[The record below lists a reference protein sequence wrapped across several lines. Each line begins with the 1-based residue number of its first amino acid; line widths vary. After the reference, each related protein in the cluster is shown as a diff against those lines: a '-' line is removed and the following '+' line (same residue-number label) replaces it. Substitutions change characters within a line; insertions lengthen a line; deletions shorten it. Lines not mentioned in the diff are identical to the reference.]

1 MFQNTESKK
10 QTRNLIGL
18 KLKKLLSTTRAYSIA
33 KPLLYTL
40 LFIHFSACFWCFL
53 HAIQDQSFFSK

>member
-18 KLKKLLSTTRAYSIA
+18 KLKNLFPVGSAYTIA
-33 KPLLYTL
+33 QSL
-40 LFIHFSACFWCFL
+40 LFTLVFIHISACFWCL
-53 HAIQDQSFFSK
+53 IHSVQDCSWLTK